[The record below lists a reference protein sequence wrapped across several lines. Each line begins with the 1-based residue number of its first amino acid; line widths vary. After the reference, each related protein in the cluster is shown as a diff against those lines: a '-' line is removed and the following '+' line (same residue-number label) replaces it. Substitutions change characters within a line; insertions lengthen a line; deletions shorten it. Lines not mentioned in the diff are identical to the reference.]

1 MLAPWTALACFQM
14 CSLDLMTEVLS
25 KPEMFVAGAISLF
38 AMLGAIIFFGFG
50 FDGCRAKAQ

>member
-1 MLAPWTALACFQM
+1 
-14 CSLDLMTEVLS
+14 MTEVLS